1 MLYQR
6 KTVLLLSAYKNKITT
21 KNVKLTNEQLIEY
34 VVDNYPAMLEAVLDK
49 ITDDDTD
56 EQIKNKF
63 STILHQKLIS

>member
-1 MLYQR
+1 VVR
-6 KTVLLLSAYKNKITT
+6 YKNKIIT

-49 ITDDDTD
+49 ITDDDSD
-56 EQIKNKF
+56 QQIKDKF